1 MVINNSIEVL
11 KSRSK
16 RDLKSFDKLVDT
28 FEEITQNADQIDDVM
43 ENVKG
48 RLQPRNMWEDLI
60 YAKSECQKE
69 RLIYGE
75 EIMFVKTFY
84 RIDKKQKA
92 QWMSIQQ
99 IKRDPCL
106 QT

>member
-11 KSRSK
+11 KSRLK

-48 RLQPRNMWEDLI
+48 RLQPRNM
-60 YAKSECQKE
+60 
-69 RLIYGE
+69 
-75 EIMFVKTFY
+75 
-84 RIDKKQKA
+84 
-92 QWMSIQQ
+92 
-99 IKRDPCL
+99 
-106 QT
+106 